1 MVKLIE
7 STILTSSRNIK
18 AKSNNNKQ
26 LNADSN
32 FSFLLEVFYI
42 FGATVLRRA
51 VAFLVSCL
59 YKIAKI
65 FAESERNV
73 YF

>member
-7 STILTSSRNIK
+7 STTLTSSRNIK
-18 AKSNNNKQ
+18 AKSNNNKP

-42 FGATVLRRA
+42 FGATALRRT

-65 FAESERNV
+65 FAGSERNV

>member
-42 FGATVLRRA
+42 FGATALRRT
-51 VAFLVSCL
+51 VAFLYV
-59 YKIAKI
+59 
-65 FAESERNV
+65 V
-73 YF
+73 